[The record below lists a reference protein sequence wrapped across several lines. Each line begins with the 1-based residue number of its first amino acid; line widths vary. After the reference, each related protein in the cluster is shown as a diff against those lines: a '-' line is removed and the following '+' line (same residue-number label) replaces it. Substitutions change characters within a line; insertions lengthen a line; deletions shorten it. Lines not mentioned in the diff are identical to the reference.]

1 MDIEK
6 LFSDLLKQIPI
17 KKKIKKKEKRGL
29 RKTYINSC
37 S

>member
-17 KKKIKKKEKRGL
+17 KKKIKKKGKLGL
-29 RKTYINSC
+29 KK
-37 S
+37 